1 VFFGNLHG
9 VAPCLLP
16 ALTARD
22 RQAEPC
28 QTPEASGIPDFS
40 LGATVQS
47 CTAKETSMRTILAL
61 FACLGTPLAAETRQ
75 HGNVIFDIPKGWV
88 LGGTR
93 EDGSLILRSDLP
105 DDECEYCVIYITPGE
120 RAKGRADT
128 WVSGQ
133 TRRFIDA
140 DETPEVSTMVEPEI
154 ANLKGRPAAML
165 GQKVDSDLQ
174 ILFAIQLFGRMELI
188 GFEASAYDEADVAE
202 GMTVFQR
209 DVLPMIEGTRF
220 VSDGAPPL
228 LPPPEP
234 GPLTGLYWGFN
245 TGWMMQLD
253 GTMMMEL
260 YHRHLTFWPD
270 GMFYD
275 GTPPLGLLPPDTA
288 DLLADGDMEWGSY
301 TVDGFRLTLTFAS
314 GAVEEL
320 ALGEGKTLQN
330 GDRTMYAVEPLA
342 DGSRID
348 GSLSSMF
355 YTGFSPGS
363 GISGGVSSS
372 SLTSFNPDGTWSGDS
387 SGGAFGNFESGG
399 DLTGGFA
406 TSSENAVSGTYEVK
420 SGLIIRSYEDGR
432 PAIYDLIYRAG
443 DDIYIGSETLGKTD
457 QP

>member
-1 VFFGNLHG
+1 M
-9 VAPCLLP
+9 
-16 ALTARD
+16 R
-22 RQAEPC
+22 
-28 QTPEASGIPDFS
+28 SS
-40 LGATVQS
+40 AT
-47 CTAKETSMRTILAL
+47 KETSMRFVLAL
-61 FACLGTPLAAETRQ
+61 IACLGTPLAAETRQ
-75 HGNVIFDIPKGWV
+75 HGNLIFDIPKGWE

-93 EDGSLILRSDLP
+93 DDGSLILRSDLP
-105 DDECEYCVIYITPGE
+105 NDECEYCVVYITAGE
-120 RAKGRADT
+120 RATGRADI

-140 DETPEVSTMVEPEI
+140 DDSPKITPLVEPEI

-174 ILFAIQLFGRMELI
+174 VLFAIQLFGRMELI

-209 DVLPMIEGTRF
+209 DVLPMIEGARF
-220 VSDGAPPL
+220 VSEGAAPL

-234 GPLTGLYWGFN
+234 GPLQGLYWGFN
-245 TGWMMQLD
+245 TGWTVQLD

-260 YHRHLTFWPD
+260 YHRHLTFWPS

-275 GTPPLGLLPPDTA
+275 GTPPLGALSPDAPT
-288 DLLADGDMEWGSY
+288 LLADGDMDWGSY
-301 TVDGFRLTLTFAS
+301 KVDGSRLILTFAS
-314 GAVEEL
+314 GEVEVL
-320 ALGEGKTLQN
+320 ALGEGEAILN
-330 GDRTMYAVEPLA
+330 GDRTMYPVEPLA

-355 YTGFSPGS
+355 YSGFSPGS
-363 GISGGVSSS
+363 GISGGVSAS

-387 SGGAFGNFESGG
+387 SGGGFGNFESGG

-420 SGLIIRSYEDGR
+420 NGLIIRNYADGR
-432 PAIYDLIYRAG
+432 PATHDLIYRV
-443 DDIYIGSETLGKTD
+443 DDEIYIGSETLAQAG